1 MLIFFLI
8 CAAMTALALW
18 FVVPPLLQKK
28 ESSAQNPRANNV
40 EVYRD
45 QYQELEADLRNG
57 LTTEEQ
63 FQQDKEELERRLL
76 EDVTGAKKIESSG
89 SPPLNRKLVYGILAA
104 IPIVA
109 LSLYARVGN
118 PKALNPQTAAPP
130 VDQSSGPM
138 TQAQIEANVAKLAQR
153 LKENPNDVPGWTMLS
168 RSLMSMERYAEA
180 ATAFEHLTSLSPNDA
195 EAWADYAEA
204 LAMANGHKMAGKPLD
219 AANHAL
225 QLDAKNKQALV
236 LMATAAFEAHD
247 YQKSIE
253 YWQKLLPLLPQDS
266 EAAKTVTDQINK
278 SKELAA
284 GRPSR

>member
-8 CAAMTALALW
+8 CAARTALARW
-18 FVVPPLLQKK
+18 FVLPPRLQKT
-28 ESSAQNPRANNV
+28 ESGARNPRANNV
-40 EVYRD
+40 DVYRE
-45 QYQELEADLRNG
+45 QYQEMEADLRNG

-76 EDVTGAKKIESSG
+76 EDVTVAKKIESSASG
-89 SPPLNRKLVYGILAA
+89 PLNRKLVYGIFAA

-109 LSLYARVGN
+109 LSLYARIGS
-118 PKALNPQTAAPP
+118 PKALNPQTAAPS
-130 VDQSSGPM
+130 VGQSSGPM

-153 LKENPNDVPGWTMLS
+153 LKGNPNDVQGWTMLS

-180 ATAFEHLTSLSPNDA
+180 ATAYEHLTSLSPNDA
-195 EAWADYAEA
+195 DAWADYAEA
-204 LAMANGHKMAGKPLD
+204 LAMANGHKMEGKPLD

-225 QLDAKNKQALV
+225 QLDATNKQALV
-236 LMATAAFEAHD
+236 LVATAAFEAHD

-253 YWQKLLPLLPQDS
+253 YWQKLLPLLPPDS
-266 EAAKTVTDQINK
+266 DAAKTVTDQINK
-278 SKELAA
+278 AKALAA